1 MAVATKWDN
10 RIYTNIYNALNGKC
24 DIVREAND
32 DEFTKNTVLLEQIHG
47 ATAKPDLMF
56 TDCGATITYQVKVF
70 CMTGNRSRTAKEL
83 MNTVADTFLNMGFT
97 MIEYNNSGNVS
108 TKPYQIVARFRRGF
122 LGDGEE
128 IPKLG

>member
-47 ATAKPDLMF
+47 ATAKPDLML
-56 TDCGATITYQVKVF
+56 AQ
-70 CMTGNRSRTAKEL
+70 NRIRLLHVSEEDSSEMAKKSQ
-83 MNTVADTFLNMGFT
+83 N
-97 MIEYNNSGNVS
+97 
-108 TKPYQIVARFRRGF
+108 
-122 LGDGEE
+122 
-128 IPKLG
+128 